1 MPDDGRV
8 EDDPPLRDQGLK
20 IGGLVSACI
29 ATVLAYL
36 LIGCCAHAQA
46 VDNFALGGLNWKIP
60 KDHIVAEAL
69 SGPAPHAVSLQFA
82 LPDFGPVNEN
92 DFKDVPPESAR
103 PILSVT
109 ITDDTH
115 EIVGQPLLDQIMSTA
130 EVDCSTC
137 IADSSLGGKVYSN
150 YAKLNYH
157 DMKNGAPYNLY
168 VNKTATGNWFTVCY
182 FRQDITPLPCEIRER
197 YGKTLTVI
205 YKFPQEYISQAFII
219 GAELRTALTKYQNPA
234 GIPSPEDVLLA
245 RPQPTCW
252 SPTPGT
258 LDALTIPL
266 QVGPEL
272 WHIPQA
278 YAATFGL
285 DQTQNA
291 KVNGF
296 LIYLK
301 LPNLLPLSNADPSPF
316 EIHGNGPY
324 LHIFFTYD
332 EERAAGS
339 KGFKIDGNGSRV
351 PRREFL
357 GYIGQSAFIRVKTQ

>member
-8 EDDPPLRDQGLK
+8 GDDPHLRDQGLK
-20 IGGLVSACI
+20 IGGRVSACI

-36 LIGCCAHAQA
+36 LISCCAHAQA
-46 VDNFALGGLNWKIP
+46 VDDFALGGLNWKIP
-60 KDHIVAEAL
+60 KDHIVAVAL

-82 LPDFGPVNEN
+82 LPGFGPVNKN

-109 ITDDTH
+109 ITDDPH
-115 EIVGQPLLDQIMSTA
+115 EIVGQPLLDQIMATA
-130 EVDCSTC
+130 RVNCSTC
-137 IADSSLGGKVYSN
+137 ILDSSLGGKVYSN
-150 YAKLNYH
+150 YANLNFY
-157 DMKNGAPYNLY
+157 DTKYGPPYNLY
-168 VNKTATGNWFTVCY
+168 VNHTAAGNWFTVCY
-182 FRQDITPLPCEIRER
+182 FRPDITTLPCEIRER
-197 YGKTLTVI
+197 YGKTLTII

-219 GAELRTALTKYQNPA
+219 GAELRTLLTKYQNPA

-252 SPTPGT
+252 SPAPGT
-258 LDALTIPL
+258 FDALTIPL